1 MDFGLDSRRVAGLS
15 GSSAGS
21 APPRHLSALITP
33 LIRKIRIMASTPAVL
48 VGMPV
53 STDEVRT
60 DLAVV
65 QGAVVQGTPLTRQ
78 LSQSA
83 ISEASVNGVAET
95 EGERERRMAEFM
107 AEWEKKVEEEIKAE
121 DSITKLSGWLTALIV
136 MPILVGE
143 YPFFRGAILPIILLR
158 NYRDNNRADAYCE
171 KDIAEWALS
180 PPYRLEPRTSQ
191 P

>member
-15 GSSAGS
+15 VSSAGS

-158 NYRDNNRADAYCE
+158 NYRDNNWADAYCE

>member
-1 MDFGLDSRRVAGLS
+1 
-15 GSSAGS
+15 
-21 APPRHLSALITP
+21 
-33 LIRKIRIMASTPAVL
+33 MASTQAVL
-48 VGMPV
+48 VGMPL

-65 QGAVVQGTPLTRQ
+65 QGTTLTRQ

-83 ISEASVNGVAET
+83 ISEASVQGMAER
-95 EGERERRMAEFM
+95 EGERERRM

-121 DSITKLSGWLTALIV
+121 DLITKVSGWLTAVIV
-136 MPILVGE
+136 APILYGE
-143 YPFFRGAILPIILLR
+143 IPLFRGAIIPIILLR
-158 NYRDNNRADAYCE
+158 NYRDNNWADAYCE

-191 P
+191 PMTAAEPSLDAQFGAVWASVATSSNF

>member
-1 MDFGLDSRRVAGLS
+1 
-15 GSSAGS
+15 
-21 APPRHLSALITP
+21 
-33 LIRKIRIMASTPAVL
+33 MASTPAVL

-143 YPFFRGAILPIILLR
+143 YPFFRGAILPIILEYLYKGCESHR
-158 NYRDNNRADAYCE
+158 VFDCHDNNFSRNLKIRKEA
-171 KDIAEWALS
+171 
-180 PPYRLEPRTSQ
+180 SQ
-191 P
+191 TPEQAIPNLFSIWH

>member
-1 MDFGLDSRRVAGLS
+1 
-15 GSSAGS
+15 
-21 APPRHLSALITP
+21 
-33 LIRKIRIMASTPAVL
+33 MASTPAVL
-48 VGMPV
+48 VGMPL

-65 QGAVVQGTPLTRQ
+65 QGAVVQGPPLTRQ

-95 EGERERRMAEFM
+95 EGERFM
-107 AEWEKKVEEEIKAE
+107 VEWEKKVEEEIKAE
-121 DSITKLSGWLTALIV
+121 DSITKLSGWLTAVIV

-143 YPFFRGAILPIILLR
+143 YEHPFFRGAILPIILLR
-158 NYRDNNRADAYCE
+158 NYRDNNWADAYCE

-191 P
+191 PMTAAEPSLDAQFGAVWASVATSSNF

>member
-1 MDFGLDSRRVAGLS
+1 
-15 GSSAGS
+15 
-21 APPRHLSALITP
+21 
-33 LIRKIRIMASTPAVL
+33 MASTPAVL

-95 EGERERRMAEFM
+95 EGERETHGG
-107 AEWEKKVEEEIKAE
+107 VH
-121 DSITKLSGWLTALIV
+121 GG
-136 MPILVGE
+136 VGQE
-143 YPFFRGAILPIILLR
+143 GGGG
-158 NYRDNNRADAYCE
+158 N
-171 KDIAEWALS
+171 
-180 PPYRLEPRTSQ
+180 
-191 P
+191 

>member
-1 MDFGLDSRRVAGLS
+1 
-15 GSSAGS
+15 
-21 APPRHLSALITP
+21 
-33 LIRKIRIMASTPAVL
+33 MASTPAVL

-95 EGERERRMAEFM
+95 EGERERETHGG
-107 AEWEKKVEEEIKAE
+107 VH
-121 DSITKLSGWLTALIV
+121 GG
-136 MPILVGE
+136 VGE
-143 YPFFRGAILPIILLR
+143 EGGGG
-158 NYRDNNRADAYCE
+158 N
-171 KDIAEWALS
+171 
-180 PPYRLEPRTSQ
+180 
-191 P
+191 

>member
-1 MDFGLDSRRVAGLS
+1 MCG
-15 GSSAGS
+15 
-21 APPRHLSALITP
+21 RHTGVHEVL
-33 LIRKIRIMASTPAVL
+33 L

-60 DLAVV
+60 DFAVV
-65 QGAVVQGTPLTRQ
+65 QGAVVQGAPLTRQ
-78 LSQSA
+78 SSQSA
-83 ISEASVNGVAET
+83 ISEASVQGVAET
-95 EGERERRMAEFM
+95 EGERERRM

-121 DSITKLSGWLTALIV
+121 DSITKLSGWLTAVIV

-143 YPFFRGAILPIILLR
+143 YEHPFFRGAILPIILLR
-158 NYRDNNRADAYCE
+158 NYRDNNWADAYCE

-191 P
+191 PMTAAEPSLDAQFGAVWASVATSSNF